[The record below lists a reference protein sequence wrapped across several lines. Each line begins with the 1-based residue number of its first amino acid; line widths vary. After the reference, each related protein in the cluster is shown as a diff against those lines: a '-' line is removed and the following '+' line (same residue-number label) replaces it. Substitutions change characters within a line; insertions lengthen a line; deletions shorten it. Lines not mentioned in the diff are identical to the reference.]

1 MENNNLIVINKQE
14 LNSEYVKNRIIEEK
28 ESKKDLNKS
37 ERVPV
42 ETSIFLNPVF
52 YTAMCGLI
60 AAILG
65 WGTIESLT
73 QTEKDPLM
81 ASLIIVVNMVM
92 GCFISA
98 LDSIMSGNIPKA
110 LRNGGIGLGYGLI
123 TGLVFHYLGNLIYNL
138 LLFLIALGLLTIFP
152 ELKNKESGTISM
164 LLYMSARAP
173 AWALLGA
180 GIGIIPGIANKS
192 KKLMINGVIGGMIG
206 GFLGGFFFDPVSKIA
221 NFFASTEGGL
231 SRGIGFSIL
240 GLMIGAFVGLVE
252 NIAKDVWVTM
262 KSGPLRGKQFVIY
275 HNPTLIGSSP
285 RSDIYIFKDP
295 NVMPTH
301 AKIQKKGSKYE
312 IIDDSKGVG
321 VYVNSEKI
329 NGSKILEHNDK
340 IILGQSILEF
350 QQKERR

>member
-1 MENNNLIVINKQE
+1 MENKNLIVINKQE

-28 ESKKDLNKS
+28 ESKRDLNKS
-37 ERVPV
+37 ERIPV
-42 ETSIFLNPVF
+42 QNNILLNPIF

-60 AAILG
+60 SAILG
-65 WGTIESLT
+65 WGTIEFLSK
-73 QTEKDPLM
+73 TEKDPLM
-81 ASLIIVVNMVM
+81 GSLIVVVNMVM

-110 LRNGGIGLGYGLI
+110 LRNGGIGLGSGLI
-123 TGLVFHYLGNLIYNL
+123 TGLVFHYLGNILYNL
-138 LLFLIALGLLTIFP
+138 LLFLIALGILSISP
-152 ELKNKESGTISM
+152 ELKDKESETISM
-164 LLYMSARAP
+164 IVHMSARAP

-180 GIGIIPGIANKS
+180 AIGIIPGIANKS
-192 KKLMINGVIGGMIG
+192 KKLMINGVIGGLIG
-206 GFLGGFFFDPVSKIA
+206 GFLGGFFFDPVSRIA
-221 NFFASTEGGL
+221 ELFASTEGGL
-231 SRGIGFSIL
+231 SRGVGFSVL

-252 NIAKDVWVTM
+252 NMAKDVWVTM

-312 IIDDSKGVG
+312 IIDDSRGAG

-329 NGSKILEHNDK
+329 NGSKVLEHNDE
-340 IILGQSILEF
+340 IILGQSVLEF